1 MNETT
6 HKKPPGKRTAAPSGQ
21 SVPLAAPAKA
31 SRKPARKAEPKA
43 EEKPDTPNP
52 KPKRRGQQRAIETRQ
67 TILSAALS
75 EFGECGFD
83 AASIRNIALRTGL
96 QHPLITYHFRS
107 KEILWKAVAENAFT
121 EIRRLWDSE
130 SANYAEM
137 SPIECLR
144 AEYISFLRFTITHP
158 DFHQFMLRENRP
170 SNPRLPWLVE
180 SILAPTVKRLLPQ
193 IKAAQSTGHL
203 PPGNPYLLHYMMI
216 GMMSVL
222 SSLRDEIKMLSGID
236 AHSEKNVASYISIV
250 DALIFHPLAK
260 AAGR

>member
-1 MNETT
+1 MTEALRA
-6 HKKPPGKRTAAPSGQ
+6 KPPRKRGAAAQAQ
-21 SVPLAAPAKA
+21 SAPLLALAKA
-31 SRKPARKAEPKA
+31 ARKSKYKSED
-43 EEKPDTPNP
+43 KPDAS
-52 KPKRRGQQRAIETRQ
+52 KPRSKRREQQRAIETRE

-75 EFGECGFD
+75 EFGERGYD

-130 SANYAEM
+130 SVNYAQM
-137 SPIECLR
+137 SPVECLR

-158 DFHQFMLRENRP
+158 DFHQFMVRENRP

-180 SILAPTVKRLLPQ
+180 TIISPTVKRLLPQ

-203 PPGNPYLLHYMMI
+203 PAGNPYLLHYMMI

-222 SSLRDEIKMLSGID
+222 SSLRDEITMLSGTD
-236 AHSEKNVASYISIV
+236 PHSEKIVAAYIGIV
-250 DALIFHPLAK
+250 DAMIFHPLAK
-260 AAGR
+260 AAER

>member
-1 MNETT
+1 MTEALRAKRAGKQAARPKAQSAQLLTRA
-6 HKKPPGKRTAAPSGQ
+6 KPGSKTM
-21 SVPLAAPAKA
+21 
-31 SRKPARKAEPKA
+31 RKSEPKSEHPPA
-43 EEKPDTPNP
+43 PPKPR
-52 KPKRRGQQRAIETRQ
+52 PKRREQQRAIETREA
-67 TILSAALS
+67 ILSAALS
-75 EFGECGFD
+75 EFGERGFD

-107 KEILWKAVAENAFT
+107 KEILWKSVAENAFI

-144 AEYISFLRFTITHP
+144 AEYISFLRFTISHP
-158 DFHQFMLRENRP
+158 DFHQFMVRENRP

-180 SILAPTVKRLLPQ
+180 SIISPTVKRLLPQ
-193 IKAAQSTGHL
+193 IKAAQTTGHL

-222 SSLRDEIKMLSGID
+222 SSLRDEIKMLSGTD
-236 AHSEKNVASYISIV
+236 PHSDKIVASYIGIV
-250 DALIFHPLAK
+250 DAVVFHPLAK
-260 AAGR
+260 AAGG

>member
-1 MNETT
+1 MTEALRA
-6 HKKPPGKRTAAPSGQ
+6 KRAGKRVAPPQVQ
-21 SVPLAAPAKA
+21 SAPLSTPAKPGGK
-31 SRKPARKAEPKA
+31 SKRKSERPPAAT
-43 EEKPDTPNP
+43 KPR
-52 KPKRRGQQRAIETRQ
+52 PKRREQQRAIETRE

-75 EFGECGFD
+75 EFGERGFD

-107 KEILWKAVAENAFT
+107 KEILWKAVAENAFI

-130 SANYAEM
+130 SMNYSEM

-158 DFHQFMLRENRP
+158 DFHQFMVRENRP

-222 SSLRDEIKMLSGID
+222 SSLRDEIKMLSGTD
-236 AHSEKNVASYISIV
+236 PHSEKIVAAYIGIV
-250 DALIFHPLAK
+250 DAMIFHPLAK
-260 AAGR
+260 AAER

>member
-1 MNETT
+1 MKEALRA
-6 HKKPPGKRTAAPSGQ
+6 KPPRKRAAPPQAQ
-21 SVPLAAPAKA
+21 SAPPSAPAKPL
-31 SRKPARKAEPKA
+31 RKSAQKAEHKSEDRPDA
-43 EEKPDTPNP
+43 TKPRS
-52 KPKRRGQQRAIETRQ
+52 KRREQQRAIETRQ

-107 KEILWKAVAENAFT
+107 KEILWKAVAENAFI

-130 SANYAEM
+130 SVNSAEM

-158 DFHQFMLRENRP
+158 DFHQFMVRENRP

-180 SILAPTVKRLLPQ
+180 SIISPTVKRLLPQ
-193 IKAAQSTGHL
+193 IKAAQTTGHF
-203 PPGNPYLLHYMMI
+203 PAGNPYLLHYMMI

-236 AHSEKNVASYISIV
+236 PHSEKIVAAYIGIV
-250 DALIFHPLAK
+250 DAMVFHPLAK
-260 AAGR
+260 AAER